1 MSSGQTEL
9 EGDALVVIDELGR
22 VLHWS
27 PHAERTFGLSPE
39 EASGRDLASLIL
51 PDEDVKRYRQELANI
66 CRVDGSQ
73 SGGRF
78 EVEAHDNKGNRFHL
92 EAAVWACTG
101 DHGCTFNVLFHDV
114 SDQRARDEALERL
127 AAIVDSSDDPIVSIT
142 LDGTVLSWNRAAE
155 ILYCFSEDEMIGQSV
170 FLIVPDDRRA
180 EMEDRLR
187 QLARGERVPHHETER
202 RAKSGCPIEVA
213 VTMSPVRDASGSG
226 VAASIVDR
234 DLTESRW
241 MATTLDV
248 SLKMLEDALADARA
262 AEARS
267 RQFLADAAHQLRTPL
282 AGIRAAAENLLIG
295 TDAADRDRLLSDL
308 VREAS
313 RAGRLVGSLL
323 QIARIDEGEVLV
335 AAPCDVVAMCA
346 DEADRLWSTAPHLDI
361 ELRKEEL
368 REPRPVLDEGA
379 IREILANLLDNARRH
394 AASRIEVVVAQAGD
408 NIDVRVGD
416 DGPGVPPGAEERVFQ
431 RFVSLDG
438 KGGCG
443 LGLAIARELART
455 HGGDLFYDPG
465 GFTLRLPA
473 DYLGTGE
480 RPQEIEGSR
489 AESG

>member
-1 MSSGQTEL
+1 
-9 EGDALVVIDELGR
+9 V
-22 VLHWS
+22 
-27 PHAERTFGLSPE
+27 
-39 EASGRDLASLIL
+39 
-51 PDEDVKRYRQELANI
+51 
-66 CRVDGSQ
+66 
-73 SGGRF
+73 
-78 EVEAHDNKGNRFHL
+78 
-92 EAAVWACTG
+92 
-101 DHGCTFNVLFHDV
+101 
-114 SDQRARDEALERL
+114 
-127 AAIVDSSDDPIVSIT
+127 
-142 LDGTVLSWNRAAE
+142 
-155 ILYCFSEDEMIGQSV
+155 
-170 FLIVPDDRRA
+170 
-180 EMEDRLR
+180 
-187 QLARGERVPHHETER
+187 
-202 RAKSGCPIEVA
+202 
-213 VTMSPVRDASGSG
+213 

-241 MATTLDV
+241 MATTLKV
-248 SLKMLEDALADARA
+248 SLKMLEDALADAQA

-295 TDAADRDRLLSDL
+295 VDAADRDRLLSDL

-346 DEADRLWSTAPHLDI
+346 DEADRLWSIAPHLDI

-408 NIDVRVGD
+408 DIDVRVGD
-416 DGPGVPPGAEERVFQ
+416 DGPGVPPGAEEKVFQ

-455 HGGDLFYDPG
+455 HGGDLFYDPR

-473 DYLGTGE
+473 DYLATGA
-480 RPQEIEGSR
+480 RPQEIDSVEAEGSD
-489 AESG
+489 A